1 MSAIIVSVET
11 RAHREARRHRELIAT
26 YRAYIRAEA
35 PMRWDALMQA
45 LDCFV
50 AFQMR
55 YGRPKCP
62 PCRIGA
68 VYACP

>member
-1 MSAIIVSVET
+1 MGAIIVPFET
-11 RAHREARRHRELIAT
+11 RAQREARLHRELIAA

-35 PMRWDALMQA
+35 PVRWDALMQA

-62 PCRIGA
+62 PCE
-68 VYACP
+68 